1 MEKKDEKVEIKSIGR
16 VAFDAIYEDNIKIV
30 YKTAL
35 RYTGNHHT
43 AEEIAQNVFVKLY
56 TVMEHINL
64 NAVRSWLIVT
74 TKNMSLNNKRD
85 EKREVLWD
93 EMYEDWP
100 IESSEDVLDR
110 MIHESEYREFT
121 DYIFEELYR
130 INKRWYEAV
139 TLTYCLEKPQREVA
153 EIMGITIK
161 VLHSMLYRAKKW
173 IRKNYEDQFELLN
186 KA

>member
-1 MEKKDEKVEIKSIGR
+1 MEIKSIGR

-35 RYTGNHHT
+35 RYTGNHHA

-64 NAVRSWLIVT
+64 NAVRSWLVVST
-74 TKNMSLNNKRD
+74 RNMSLNFKRD
-85 EKREVLWD
+85 GKREILSD
-93 EMYEDWP
+93 EMYEDWTM
-100 IESSEDVLDR
+100 ESTEDEFEKRLQ
-110 MIHESEYREFT
+110 EKEYRDFANH
-121 DYIFEELYR
+121 IFGELYHV
-130 INKRWYEAV
+130 NERWYEAV
-139 TLTYCLEKPQREVA
+139 TLTYCLEKSQREVA
-153 EIMGITIK
+153 EIMGVSVE

-173 IRKNYEDQFELLN
+173 IRKNYEDQFELLS

>member
-1 MEKKDEKVEIKSIGR
+1 MEIESIGR

-35 RYTGNHHT
+35 RYTGNHHA

-64 NAVRSWLIVT
+64 NAVRSWLIVST
-74 TKNMSLNNKRD
+74 RNMSFNFKRD
-85 EKREVLWD
+85 GKREILSD
-93 EMYEDWP
+93 EMYEDWTM
-100 IESSEDVLDR
+100 ESTEDEFEKRLQ
-110 MIHESEYREFT
+110 EKEYREFANH
-121 DYIFEELYR
+121 IFEELY
-130 INKRWYEAV
+130 NLNERWYEAV
-139 TLTYCLEKPQREVA
+139 TLTYCLEKSQREVA
-153 EIMGITIK
+153 EIMGVSVE

-173 IRKNYEDQFELLN
+173 IRKNYEDQFELLS